1 MRKYVALFLAAILIG
16 SVSHV
21 HAFTN
26 GNSEKN
32 RLSENFYPFGKGI
45 LEFQESS
52 GQCGITMP
60 NYSVRSVNASMP
72 IPLLNIDG
80 FQHNFFAV
88 LGNNI
93 DNSYHYFQIGLPS
106 GSGFPSYLL
115 DVKKDDKRVRGEF
128 YVDYENLAVL
138 IESDMEKKSLPDGNY
153 NRYFEGES
161 KDITAN
167 METYGPDTYNFGA
180 ILLKSDG
187 NSWIKNEKCAIHL
200 DWPFVIEENGDIVVG
215 SPTMDVGQ
223 LVDVTEEFA
232 PLKQH
237 RAGVDLQ
244 SIECKSGLHVILQEI
259 DESGNKRP
267 ACVTLE
273 TKEKLIE
280 RGWANKI
287 SKLTKTDSNNNAQR
301 LIELLE
307 SRQVSEFNNLKETM
321 DLSRIQVSLEGADL
335 HGVDLREVNL
345 ERVHIEHANLKDADL
360 QGIVLDYRNIQYTN
374 LQGANLSNAHIS
386 DAYLYGVNLQDA
398 DLTGAN
404 MKNTHVNDSNM
415 NYANLQD
422 ADLRGV
428 NFQDASLIGTNF
440 QGAILQGAL
449 MAETDLRKI
458 NFDGAN
464 MQFVNLEY
472 ANLHESS
479 LQDAYMQNANLENAN
494 LRGANLS
501 GADLQGANLK
511 NADLLGTDISN
522 VQNLPISEEEA
533 RQRGAITG

>member
-1 MRKYVALFLAAILIG
+1 MKGYLALFLAAIMIG

-21 HAFTN
+21 HAFAN
-26 GNSEKN
+26 DNSEKN
-32 RLSENFYPFGKGI
+32 HLPENFYPFGKGI

-52 GQCGITMP
+52 GQCAITIP
-60 NYSVRSVNASMP
+60 NYSVKSVNASKP

-80 FQHNFFAV
+80 FRHNFFAV

-93 DNSYHYFQIGLPS
+93 DNSYHYFQIGLPG
-106 GSGFPSYLL
+106 GSGLPSYLL

-138 IESDMEKKSLPDGNY
+138 IESDVEKKSLLDGNY

-161 KDITAN
+161 KDITAD
-167 METYGPDTYNFGA
+167 METYGPGTYNFGA
-180 ILLKSDG
+180 MLLKSDG

-215 SPTMDVGQ
+215 SPTVDAGQ
-223 LVDVTEEFA
+223 LVDVTGEFP

-237 RAGVDLQ
+237 RAGVNPQ
-244 SIECKSGLHVILQEI
+244 SIECKPGLRVILQEI
-259 DESGNKRP
+259 GDSGNKRP

-273 TKEKLIE
+273 TKEKLID
-280 RGWANKI
+280 RGWTKKI
-287 SKLTKTDSNNNAQR
+287 SELAKTDSNNTQR

-307 SRQVSEFNNLKETM
+307 SNQVSEFNNLKETM
-321 DLSRIQVSLEGADL
+321 DLSRTQVSLEGADL
-335 HGVDLREVNL
+335 HGMDLHKINL
-345 ERVHIEHANLKDADL
+345 ERVHIEHANLKDANL
-360 QGIVLDYRNIQYTN
+360 KGVVLDYRNIQYTD
-374 LQGANLSNAHIS
+374 LQGANLKNADIS
-386 DAYLYGVNLQDA
+386 DAYFYGVNLQGA

-404 MKNTHVNDSNM
+404 LKNTHVNDSNM
-415 NYANLQD
+415 NHANLQD

-428 NFQDASLIGTNF
+428 NFQGASLFGTNF
-440 QGAILQGAL
+440 HGALLQGAL

-464 MQFVNLEY
+464 MQFANLEY
-472 ANLHESS
+472 ANLHDAS
-479 LQDAYMQNANLENAN
+479 LQDTNIQNANLENAN

-511 NADLLGTDISN
+511 NANLLGTNLSN